1 LAALWSIWHAVGVTG
16 AHGEAI
22 ELQGIITRVL
32 ASDTFEVNGQP
43 VQLTPAAVFEGGT
56 AFDLAINAP
65 VEVEGFFNAKG
76 VLVAVEIDFLQ

>member
-65 VEVEGFFNAKG
+65 IEVEGFFNAKG

>member
-1 LAALWSIWHAVGVTG
+1 MLLADGIEVKNVGVTG

-43 VQLTPAAVFEGGT
+43 V
-56 AFDLAINAP
+56 
-65 VEVEGFFNAKG
+65 
-76 VLVAVEIDFLQ
+76 